1 MDQYFIDRTHKKL
14 LELAAQNPK
23 DKIEFA
29 YFVDEKIDHKH
40 DRTDDDATDLSHLI
54 INNSTFSNIG
64 FKKTKALQCDFS
76 FCVFI
81 NCYFK
86 WADFQQVK
94 FQSCEF
100 INCNFEYATF
110 VGCDFQYAEFSGCY
124 IPYTAI
130 KSNLPHERENI
141 NRSLCRTLSIQCLQ
155 LGAVEDY
162 KQFLFE
168 ERNAGEIHAIRKL
181 FHSST
186 SYYKKYSLLDGLEG
200 LLYYMRSKISK
211 YLWGY
216 GEKMGV
222 LVRNIILVILAYA
235 AVYFPSVS
243 TIVEN
248 PVSGDRFL
256 SAVYLSTCTFFSGN
270 IDLQQLNSTLQMVIL
285 SEHVLG
291 AILVGFFGAALF
303 RQINRR

>member
-1 MDQYFIDRTHKKL
+1 MNHYFVGREHKR
-14 LELAAQNPK
+14 LADLVAQGSK
-23 DKIEFA
+23 DIVEFA
-29 YFVDEKIDHKH
+29 YFVDEKID
-40 DRTDDDATDLSHLI
+40 DQPGLGHLI

-64 FKKTKALQCDFS
+64 FKKAKAHQCDFS

-86 WADFQQVK
+86 WAELQQVK

-100 INCNFEYATF
+100 IGCNFEHASF
-110 VGCDFQYAEFSGCY
+110 IGCDFQYAEFSGCF
-124 IPYTAI
+124 IPYAAI
-130 KSNLPHERENI
+130 KANLPHERENI

-181 FHSST
+181 FHSCK
-186 SYYKKYSLLDGLEG
+186 SYYNKYSLLDGLEG
-200 LLYYMRSKISK
+200 LIYFTRSKISK

-216 GEKMGV
+216 GERMAV
-222 LVRNIILVILAYA
+222 LLRNIVLIIFAYA
-235 AVYFPSVS
+235 VSYFPVANS
-243 TIVEN
+243 ILEN
-248 PVSGDRFL
+248 PISKNRFL
-256 SAVYLSTCTFFSGN
+256 SALYLSTCTFFSGN
-270 IDLQQLNSTLQMVIL
+270 IDLVNLSPTWQMVIL
-285 SEHVLG
+285 SEHIGG

>member
-1 MDQYFIDRTHKKL
+1 MDLYIDGRKRKVL
-14 LELAAQNPK
+14 AELIKDDSKPK
-23 DKIEFA
+23 VEFA
-29 YFVDEKIDHKH
+29 YFVDEKIDNSPGL
-40 DRTDDDATDLSHLI
+40 AHLI

-64 FKKTKALQCDFS
+64 FKNAKAHQCDFS

-86 WADFQQVK
+86 WAELQQVK

-100 INCNFEYATF
+100 IGCNFEHASF
-110 VGCDFQYAEFSGCY
+110 IGCDFQYTEFSGCF
-124 IPYTAI
+124 IPYAAI
-130 KSNLPHERENI
+130 KPNLPHERENI

-162 KQFLFE
+162 KLFLFE

-186 SYYKKYSLLDGLEG
+186 SYYNKYSLLEGLEG
-200 LLYYMRSKISK
+200 FLYFLRSKLSK
-211 YLWGY
+211 FLWGY

-222 LVRNIILVILAYA
+222 LLRNIILVILSYA
-235 AVYFPSVS
+235 VYYFPSIT
-243 TIVEN
+243 TIVKN
-248 PVSGDRFL
+248 PISNNDFL
-256 SAVYLSTCTFFSGN
+256 SSLYLSTCTFFSGN
-270 IDLQQLNSTLQMVIL
+270 IDILNLNSTMQIVIL

-291 AILVGFFGAALF
+291 AVLVGFFGAALF